1 MILLKLLIINV
12 LTWLPLYS
20 ALAQDNWELKKNE
33 DGIAVYSRGIAN
45 EKLKEIRV
53 VCELPGTTA
62 QLKEILQNVGGHSR
76 WVYLT
81 QKSNLVKKVN
91 DQTLIYYS
99 ASDMPW
105 PVTDRDLVVE
115 LTINETPGS
124 GNLAIRAKSIS
135 DYLPQ
140 NKNYV
145 RVPYSLAIWEVVP
158 LPNNKMKID
167 YTFRV
172 NPGGDIPTWM
182 VNAAAT
188 TGPYNTFVKLR
199 ALLAAKQSR

>member
-1 MILLKLLIINV
+1 MKITCHLIIIFF
-12 LTWLPLYS
+12 TWLPVYKIS
-20 ALAQDNWELKKNE
+20 AQDNWELKKNE
-33 DGIAVYSRGIAN
+33 NGITVYSRGITN

-62 QLKEILQNVGGHSR
+62 QLKEILQNVGGHAR

-81 QKSNLVKKVN
+81 KKTNLVKKVD

-115 LTINETPGS
+115 LTITEAPDS
-124 GNLAIRAKSIS
+124 GNLSIRAKSIS
-135 DYLPQ
+135 DYLPP
-140 NKNYV
+140 KKDYV
-145 RVPYSLAIWEVVP
+145 RVPYSLATWEVVP
-158 LPNNKMKID
+158 LPNNKLKVD

-172 NPGGDIPTWM
+172 NPGGDIPSWI

-199 ALLAAKQSR
+199 DLLAAKQAR

>member
-1 MILLKLLIINV
+1 MITLKFLIITA
-12 LTWLPLYS
+12 LTCLPFSYV
-20 ALAQDNWELKKNE
+20 LAQDNWELKKNE

-62 QLKEILQNVGGHSR
+62 QLKEILQNVTGHSR

-81 QKSNLVKKVN
+81 KKTNLVKKVN
-91 DQTLIYYS
+91 DRTLIYYS

-105 PVTDRDLVVE
+105 PVTDRDLIVE
-115 LTINETPGS
+115 LTITEVPAS
-124 GNLAIRAKSIS
+124 GNLSIRAKSVS
-135 DYLPQ
+135 DYLPPT
-140 NKNYV
+140 KGYV
-145 RVPYSLAIWEVVP
+145 RVPHSLATWEVVP
-158 LPNNKMKID
+158 LPNNKLKID

-172 NPGGDIPTWM
+172 DPGGDIPAWM

-199 ALLAAKQSR
+199 ELLAAKQNE